1 MGETW
6 NPNVYRFTV
15 IKKGTGTE
23 LLKALVLLAVKETE
37 LIFGR
42 ARRKLET
49 NYQLS
54 RVKAV
59 CTIEGGTECG
69 EHLAKLLS
77 GFLIKQVGEEG
88 FRVNRLTRNEK
99 NPYRA

>member
-1 MGETW
+1 MVQRS
-6 NPNVYRFTV
+6 NHKAYRFTV
-15 IKKGTGTE
+15 IKQGTSGDV
-23 LLKALVLLAVKETE
+23 LKALVLLAVKETE

-49 NYQLS
+49 NYHLS
-54 RVKAV
+54 PEKAV

-77 GFLIKQVGEEG
+77 GFLIMQVGEEG
-88 FRVNRLTRNEK
+88 FRVNRLVRNG
-99 NPYRA
+99 NRAR